1 MKIPYLKKK
10 PELKSYHN
18 VTWEDN
24 YSWIHQKNILEVLRD
39 KTKLDPEVK
48 NYLDE
53 ENSYANYH
61 LKDTENL
68 QKKLFDEIKGR
79 IKLDDESLPYK
90 DHTYEYWS
98 KTTAV
103 GNYSIKLR
111 KKIDT
116 DLVEE
121 IWNGDEEKKKLET
134 EYFGVGDLE
143 VSNNDKYLGYSL
155 DIKGSEYYTI
165 FIRDIKTN
173 EIITKEISETSG
185 GITFSLDD
193 KYVFYSKLDQNHR
206 ARKIYRHEIGNFNGQ
221 DELIFEEKSEAF
233 TVSIGLSSDEK
244 YYFINTSDHNTSEQY
259 YFGVDEINI
268 KPKLIIKR
276 EKGIIY
282 SVSSWDSKFFNHTNK
297 DAEDFKID
305 VSDSLEKQNWK
316 TFIPPRD
323 EVLIGGCTFLKNWII
338 RSETS
343 NALDKLFVKNIS
355 SGVEEELIF
364 SNETVYVPGISLIQK
379 DRDTDNVYLGYS
391 SPKTPSRVYSYNLS
405 TKTKKLV
412 KEQEIPSGHNPE
424 DYIVE
429 RVDYKSHDG
438 RLVPLTITRHKKTK
452 IDGSA
457 NLLLYGY
464 GSYGSSMSPNF
475 SSTRLSLINR
485 DIIWATAH
493 IRGGMEKGM
502 KWWKEGKL
510 INKKNTFEDY
520 IHAAKYLIDNNYSS
534 KGKIIGMGGSA
545 GGLLMG
551 AVVNQAPEL
560 FLGIIMAVPFVDSL
574 TTNLDHSL
582 PLTVGEFDEFGNAKD
597 IKEHFDYI
605 FSYAPYN
612 NIKKMDYPHILITTS
627 LSANTLAVTPEP
639 HENTIFLLWSKLN
652 GLNFSTILS
661 LAINVRSSVFINSEK
676 GKQNEFLI
684 DPLLKPF
691 LGSATFPSNLS
702 ILLASI
708 TLNSF
713 SEIFLSISCLS
724 FTSFLFSLAL

>member
-48 NYLDE
+48 NYLDQ
-53 ENSYANYH
+53 ENSYADYH

-68 QKKLFDEIKGR
+68 QKKLFDEIKAR

-98 KTTAV
+98 KTTAI

-155 DIKGSEYYTI
+155 DTKGSEYYTI

-173 EIITKEISETSG
+173 KIITKEITETSG

-193 KYVFYSKLDQNHR
+193 RYVFYSKLDQNHR
-206 ARKIYRHEIGNFNGQ
+206 ARKIYRHEIGNFNSQ

-259 YFGVDEINI
+259 YFGVDEINT
-268 KPKLIIKR
+268 KPKLIMKR

-282 SVSSWDSKFFNHTNK
+282 SVSSWDSKFYNHTNK

-364 SNETVYVPGISLIQK
+364 SNENVYVPGISLTQR

-510 INKKNTFEDY
+510 TNKKNTFEDY

-627 LSANTLAVTPEP
+627 LSDNRVLFDEP
-639 HENTIFLLWSKLN
+639 AKFTAKLRDYKTDNNLL
-652 GLNFSTILS
+652 
-661 LAINVRSSVFINSEK
+661 
-676 GKQNEFLI
+676 
-684 DPLLKPF
+684 LLKTEMNA
-691 LGSATFPSNLS
+691 GHGGKSGRDGA
-702 ILLASI
+702 IE
-708 TLNSF
+708 
-713 SEIFLSISCLS
+713 EIAIDYAF
-724 FTSFLFSLAL
+724 ALKIAEKI

>member
-165 FIRDIKTN
+165 FIRDIETN

-259 YFGVDEINI
+259 YFGINEIDT
-268 KPKLIIKR
+268 KPKLIMKR

-282 SVSSWDSKFFNHTNK
+282 SVSSWDNKFYNHTNK

-627 LSANTLAVTPEP
+627 LSDNRVLFDEP
-639 HENTIFLLWSKLN
+639 AKFTAKLREYKTDNNLL
-652 GLNFSTILS
+652 
-661 LAINVRSSVFINSEK
+661 
-676 GKQNEFLI
+676 
-684 DPLLKPF
+684 LLKTEMNA
-691 LGSATFPSNLS
+691 GHGGKSGRDGA
-702 ILLASI
+702 IE
-708 TLNSF
+708 
-713 SEIFLSISCLS
+713 EIAIDYAF
-724 FTSFLFSLAL
+724 ALKVAEKI

>member
-1 MKIPYLKKK
+1 M
-10 PELKSYHN
+10 
-18 VTWEDN
+18 
-24 YSWIHQKNILEVLRD
+24 EVLRD

-48 NYLDE
+48 NYLDK
-53 ENSYANYH
+53 ENSYADYH

-68 QKKLFDEIKGR
+68 QKKLFDEIKAR

-98 KTTAV
+98 KTTAI

-155 DIKGSEYYTI
+155 DTKGSEYYTI
-165 FIRDIKTN
+165 FIRDIETN
-173 EIITKEISETSG
+173 EIITKEITETSG

-193 KYVFYSKLDQNHR
+193 RYVFYSKLDQNHR
-206 ARKIYRHEIGNFNGQ
+206 ARKIYRHEIGNFNSQ

-259 YFGVDEINI
+259 YFGVDEINT
-268 KPKLIIKR
+268 KPKLIMKR

-282 SVSSWDSKFFNHTNK
+282 SVSSWDSKFYNHTNK

-364 SNETVYVPGISLIQK
+364 SNENVYVPGISLTQR

-510 INKKNTFEDY
+510 TNKKNTFEDY

-627 LSANTLAVTPEP
+627 LSDNRVLFDEP
-639 HENTIFLLWSKLN
+639 AKFTAKLREYKTDNNLLLLKTEMNAGHGGKS
-652 GLNFSTILS
+652 GRDG
-661 LAINVRSSVFINSEK
+661 AIEEIAIDYAFALKISEK
-676 GKQNEFLI
+676 I
-684 DPLLKPF
+684 
-691 LGSATFPSNLS
+691 
-702 ILLASI
+702 
-708 TLNSF
+708 
-713 SEIFLSISCLS
+713 
-724 FTSFLFSLAL
+724 